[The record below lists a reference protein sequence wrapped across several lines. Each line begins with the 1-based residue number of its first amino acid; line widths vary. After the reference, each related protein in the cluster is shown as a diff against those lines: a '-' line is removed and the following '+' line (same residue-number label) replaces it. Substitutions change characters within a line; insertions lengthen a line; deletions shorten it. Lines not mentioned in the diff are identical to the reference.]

1 MTEALASKTCTP
13 CRGAIPPLT
22 REQAEFFHAQAP
34 EWQLLEEAHR
44 IERSFRF
51 RNFREA
57 LTFVQEVGELA
68 EAEGHHPNIS
78 FGWGNAT
85 VSLQTKKIKGL
96 HENDFIMAT
105 KIDRIFART
114 AAGVNEFCLSCIAPL
129 FSVPTV
135 SFDMRKGRMRQRA
148 SWGTATRSPLMFD
161 VFQAG
166 GQPARLFATGSSFD
180 VRLQSGFRRIPTGKG
195 RRQANIDKI

>member
-1 MTEALASKTCTP
+1 MLAKPVLPAAGEYLHSRASK
-13 CRGAIPPLT
+13 LS
-22 REQAEFFHAQAP
+22 AQAP
-34 EWQLLEEAHR
+34 DWQLAEEAHR

-57 LTFVQEVGELA
+57 LTFVQEIGELA

-114 AAGVNEFCLSCIAPL
+114 A
-129 FSVPTV
+129 TV
-135 SFDMRKGRMRQRA
+135 
-148 SWGTATRSPLMFD
+148 
-161 VFQAG
+161 
-166 GQPARLFATGSSFD
+166 
-180 VRLQSGFRRIPTGKG
+180 
-195 RRQANIDKI
+195 